1 MKLLLKSRFITII
14 CLEYVELNIKII
26 DILEYKVVKT
36 AIVIPIV
43 HIVPKLPKFLFG
55 MSSKPIDNVT
65 NLKYNTS

>member
-1 MKLLLKSRFITII
+1 MKLLLKFITII

-43 HIVPKLPKFLFG
+43 HIVSKLPKFLFD

-65 NLKYNTS
+65 N